1 MDINK
6 FVEARMKT
14 YADEGDALR
23 TDWKELLGKVNEAR
37 ALKGEAALDENMERN
52 MAILFENTSMDTMLK
67 GKGSMLNETMYSVVR

>member
-6 FVEARMKT
+6 LVEARMKT